1 MKRKRGQR
9 RPSRP
14 LDDLEVLTQFGC
26 ASNPQGRFG
35 GICRSEPRNFE
46 DALSLIRGDLS
57 VAEAASRVRPSGEN
71 HEGDV
76 VRKTRVGELRRLDF
90 TVEHS
95 PTKRNPDHVS
105 VYRNGEWGID
115 ECRTFEDAFGEPTVP
130 LKVDTE

>member
-57 VAEAASRVRPSGEN
+57 VAEAASRVRPLVEKTTRGTSSGKRGLVSY
-71 HEGDV
+71 GDS
-76 VRKTRVGELRRLDF
+76 T
-90 TVEHS
+90 S
-95 PTKRNPDHVS
+95 
-105 VYRNGEWGID
+105 
-115 ECRTFEDAFGEPTVP
+115 
-130 LKVDTE
+130 